1 MIKHIKAFIKNKGD
15 LEYIISTFKFFRY
28 NPHAIPG
35 IDKIICALGRHDYE
49 VHSFDSANKKVL
61 LECFYCLHKKSS
73 ISIF

>member
-15 LEYIISTFKFFRY
+15 WEYLTSTLKFFKY

-35 IDKIICALGRHDYE
+35 IEQLLCKMGRHDYE
-49 VHSFDSANKKVL
+49 VHSVDRTSNKVL